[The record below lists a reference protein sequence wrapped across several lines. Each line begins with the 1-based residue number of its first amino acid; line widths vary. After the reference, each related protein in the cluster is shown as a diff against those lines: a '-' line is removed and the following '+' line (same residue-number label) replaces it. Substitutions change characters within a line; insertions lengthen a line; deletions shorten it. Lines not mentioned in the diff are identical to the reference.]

1 MPSGAAVDNA
11 ALIAWDS
18 PWRVPVAFCSA
29 HLAKIMQPAPAAKGL
44 TEMRSRVGTAEDQV
58 GDQADVDRVLAGDIS
73 AFDGIVRRWQ
83 RPLVNL
89 AYRFCRDR
97 GHAEDM
103 AQEAFLRAFRGL
115 RSWRREAAFSTWLFA
130 VATNLYR
137 SRLKRAAEDMVP
149 LDKIDEP
156 RDPRPEAGGLAEQ
169 DEEEALRRAVLAL
182 PAKFRDALI
191 LFYFHEMD
199 ISAAARSLGV
209 PEGTVKARLSRG
221 RKMLREKYSQQ
232 AAGIKSARGGLG

>member
-1 MPSGAAVDNA
+1 VDAA
-11 ALIAWDS
+11 
-18 PWRVPVAFCSA
+18 
-29 HLAKIMQPAPAAKGL
+29 
-44 TEMRSRVGTAEDQV
+44 E
-58 GDQADVDRVLAGDIS
+58 DQADVDRVLGGDIS

-83 RPLVNL
+83 GPLVNL

-130 VATNLYR
+130 LATNVYR
-137 SRLKRAAEDMVP
+137 SRLKQPRENIIP
-149 LDKIDEP
+149 LDRSDEP
-156 RDPRPEAGGLAEQ
+156 QHPQSDAVALVEQ
-169 DEEEALRRAVLAL
+169 GEEEEALRRAVLAL

-199 ISAAARSLGV
+199 VAAAAQNLGV

-221 RKMLREKYSQQ
+221 RKMLRDKFSQQ
-232 AAGIKSARGGLG
+232 AAQNRPREIR